1 MWKRYGLFCTAIML
15 AIVFAAFMP
24 VVSAGSS
31 GGNFNTIAAHEGGLQ
46 KVLLGQNI
54 EFEGFSTPVVV
65 SRVVSGYVANTY
77 PADNNRI
84 YNVNWP
90 TAGAFFVNFNA
101 TTESGEAQLSV
112 GAPIIPLT
120 IKVGSATVEGVMVGT
135 TAIRADTA
143 GINLFDEDV
152 VDLVING
159 PTGQISQKNGQQFTG
174 ITVSE
179 LKEYGTTAGLKIGG
193 WKVGEYTFQ
202 VKTVSGQACGLED
215 ESVVKKLN
223 IGEIPAEPTPVA
235 TPTAK
240 VEVTPLWTPP
250 VVTPSPVPTSAP
262 TPVTTV
268 VPSPSVAPVPV
279 STPVPTPV
287 PTPTPATP
295 CFKFMCAVV
304 GFVVAVC
311 LIWRRG

>member
-1 MWKRYGLFCTAIML
+1 ML
-15 AIVFAAFMP
+15 ATVFAAFMP

-31 GGNFNTIAAHEGGLQ
+31 GGNFNTIAAHEGSLQ
-46 KVLLGQNI
+46 KVLIGQNL

-65 SRVVSGYVANTY
+65 SRVVSGDVVNTY

-90 TAGAFFVNFNA
+90 TAGAFFVNYN
-101 TTESGEAQLSV
+101 TTTKNGEAQLSV
-112 GAPIIPLT
+112 EAPIIPLT
-120 IKVGSATVEGVMVGT
+120 IKVGSATVEGIMVGT
-135 TAIRADTA
+135 TAIRVDTA

-159 PTGQISQKNGQQFTG
+159 PAGQISHDAKKGQQFTD

-202 VKTVSGQACGLED
+202 VKTVSEQACGLED
-215 ESVVKKLN
+215 ESEVKNLN
-223 IGEIPAEPTPVA
+223 IGEIPAEPTPTPVA
-235 TPTAK
+235 TPAAK
-240 VEVTPLWTPP
+240 VKVTPLKSHP

-262 TPVTTV
+262 TPVPTV
-268 VPSPSVAPVPV
+268 MPSPSVAPVPV
-279 STPVPTPV
+279 STPIPTQV

-295 CFKFMCAVV
+295 CFEFMCAVV
-304 GFVVAVC
+304 GLAVAVC

>member
-1 MWKRYGLFCTAIML
+1 ML
-15 AIVFAAFMP
+15 ATVFAAFMP
-24 VVSAGSS
+24 IVSAGSS
-31 GGNFNTIAAHEGGLQ
+31 GGNFNIIAAHEGGLQ
-46 KVLLGQNI
+46 KVLLGQNL

-65 SRVVSGYVANTY
+65 SRVVSGDVANTY

-90 TAGAFFVNFNA
+90 TAGAFFVNYN
-101 TTESGEAQLSV
+101 TTTKNGEAQLSV
-112 GAPIIPLT
+112 GDPIIPLT
-120 IKVGSATVEGVMVGT
+120 IKVGSAAVEGVMVGT
-135 TAIRADTA
+135 TAIRVDTA

-159 PTGQISQKNGQQFTG
+159 PTGQISHDAKNGQQFTG
-174 ITVSE
+174 ITVSK
-179 LKEYGTTAGLKIGG
+179 LKGYGTTAGLKIGG

-215 ESVVKKLN
+215 ESEVKNLN

-240 VEVTPLWTPP
+240 VEVTPLRSTP

-268 VPSPSVAPVPV
+268 VQSPSVAPVPV
-279 STPVPTPV
+279 STPIPTPV

-295 CFKFMCAVV
+295 CFEFMCAVV
-304 GFVVAVC
+304 GLAVAVC
-311 LIWRRG
+311 LVWRRG

>member
-1 MWKRYGLFCTAIML
+1 ML
-15 AIVFAAFMP
+15 ATVFAAFMP
-24 VVSAGSS
+24 IVSAGSS
-31 GGNFNTIAAHEGGLQ
+31 GGNFNLIAAHEGGLQ
-46 KVLLGQNI
+46 KVLIGQNL
-54 EFEGFSTPVVV
+54 EFDGFSTPVVV
-65 SRVVSGYVANTY
+65 SRVVSGDVANTY
-77 PADNNRI
+77 PADNNCI

-90 TAGAFFVNFNA
+90 TAGAFFVNYNA
-101 TTESGEAQLSV
+101 TTKNGEAQLSV
-112 GAPIIPLT
+112 GDPIIPLT

-159 PTGQISQKNGQQFTG
+159 PAGKISQKNGQQFTG

-179 LKEYGTTAGLKIGG
+179 LKDYGTTAGLKIGG

-215 ESVVKKLN
+215 ESVVKSLN
-223 IGEIPAEPTPVA
+223 IGEIPSEPTP
-235 TPTAK
+235 TPVTTPAAK
-240 VEVTPLWTPP
+240 VEVTPWRTTP
-250 VVTPSPVPTSAP
+250 VVTPTSIPTSAP

-268 VPSPSVAPVPV
+268 MPSPSVAPVPV
-279 STPVPTPV
+279 STPIPTPI
-287 PTPTPATP
+287 PTPTPTTP
-295 CFKFMCAVV
+295 CFEFMCAVV
-304 GFVVAVC
+304 GLVVAVC